1 MEMLLAVILIFIG
14 SFVQSTIGFGLAII
28 TAPLLFQLSPDY
40 VPAPIIIVALFIS
53 LVNTWQYKSAISM
66 TGLWSALLGRV
77 PGSIAGAAVLFYVDT
92 QQLSLL
98 LGVLVIMAVLL
109 SLAPWKIQP
118 TPWRLAIA
126 GFFSGLFGTSSSI
139 GGPPMAL
146 ILQHQKAQL
155 VRANLSAFF
164 LFSCIMSLAMQ
175 VPIGYLN
182 QSHLSLALPLLPS
195 ALLGFLVARRYADL
209 MPKAMVRNA
218 SLLLCFAAGLT
229 AVLNGLSTA

>member
-1 MEMLLAVILIFIG
+1 MELALALLLIFIG
-14 SFVQSTIGFGLAII
+14 SFVQSAIGFGLAII
-28 TAPLLFQLSPDY
+28 AAPLLFQLSPAY

-53 LVNTWQYKSAISM
+53 LINSYQYKSAISM
-66 TGLWSALLGRV
+66 RGLWSALLGRV
-77 PGSIAGAAVLFYVDT
+77 PGSLLGAVILFYVDT

-98 LGVLVIMAVLL
+98 LGVLVILAVLV

-118 TPWRLAIA
+118 TPWRLAVA

-146 ILQHQKAQL
+146 IMQHQTAHF

-164 LFSCIMSLAMQ
+164 LFSCVMSLAMQ
-175 VPIGYLN
+175 APIGYLN

-195 ALLGFLVARRYADL
+195 ALLGFLVAKRYADSI
-209 MPKAMVRNA
+209 PREVVRKA
-218 SLLLCFAAGLT
+218 SLVLCFMAGVT
-229 AVLNGLSTA
+229 AVLNGLLSA